1 MVMRDILASL
11 LAAALSGLGVGSGGL
26 LVIYLTLVA
35 GIDQHTAQG
44 INLLFFL
51 FSGGAALAVH
61 SGGRRLYPAAIALMT
76 GAGVVGAFLGTS
88 WAQAL
93 PPLLLR
99 RLFGGMLVL
108 SGMLALY
115 RTLHP
120 RTRGRMGQ
128 IRQRNFSA
136 EK

>member
-1 MVMRDILASL
+1 MPILDVIASL

-35 GIDQHTAQG
+35 GVDQYTAQG

-51 FSGGAALAVH
+51 FSGSAALAVH
-61 SGGRRLYPAAIALMT
+61 SGQRKLYPGAILLMT
-76 GAGVVGAFLGTS
+76 VFGILGSFLGAA
-88 WAQAL
+88 WAKTL
-93 PPLLLR
+93 PPVLLR
-99 RLFGGMLVL
+99 RLFGGMLAF
-108 SGMLALY
+108 SGTLTLY

-120 RTRGRMGQ
+120 RRKRT
-128 IRQRNFSA
+128 